1 MKVSICMITY
11 NHQDYIEQA
20 INGVLMQ
27 KTNFEFELI
36 ISNDN
41 STDNSDLVIKNHLNN
56 HEHKDKVKYI
66 NNKEN
71 MGMMPNFINT
81 LEKCTGQYIAICEGD
96 DYWTD
101 ELKLQKQA
109 DFLDQNKDFSICFHK
124 MRVKDKE
131 GIKDDFIIYNNQI
144 TSIHDLAK
152 GNYIHTCS
160 VMYRNNLFEKFPEY
174 FYISPVGDYFLHLLN
189 SQYGKIYCFDEKMAV
204 YRIHDT
210 SYWSSKKQ
218 QERETIWID
227 FLKNIKHSFSTEIQL
242 ELDKQIELYVNP
254 QLRNNDT
261 EIPKIIMQKK
271 TFFKKLSNSINK
283 RLAKLKRYL

>member
-1 MKVSICMITY
+1 MITY

-20 INGVLMQ
+20 ISGVLMQ

-41 STDNSDLVIKNHLNN
+41 STDNSDLVIRNYINN
-56 HEHKDKVKYI
+56 HKYKDKVKYI
-66 NNKEN
+66 NNREN
-71 MGMMPNFINT
+71 KGMMPNFINT

-124 MRVKDKE
+124 MKVQDKE
-131 GIKDDFIIYNNQI
+131 EIKDDFIIYNSQI
-144 TSIHDLAK
+144 TTIHDLTK
-152 GNYIHTCS
+152 GNYIHTYS

-174 FYISPVGDYFLHLLN
+174 FYTSPVGDYFLHLLN
-189 SQYGKIYCFDEKMAV
+189 SQYGKIYCFDEIMAV

-218 QERETIWID
+218 EERENIWID
-227 FLKNIKHSFSTEIQL
+227 FLKNIKSSFSTEIQL

-254 QLRNNDT
+254 QLRNHDE
-261 EIPKIIMQKK
+261 EIPKIIIQKK
-271 TFFKKLSNSINK
+271 TFLKKLSNSINK